1 MPDGGGQQ
9 RPQQMTFQ
17 NQSQNQ
23 NSSGLTGPS
32 PVIAPKLESIL
43 TGFWDRY
50 GTGAAPTYYPG
61 QSFVPMSSD
70 TQAAFSAL
78 ANRRSD
84 LSTINAAGDSLRD
97 TLGGKFLDMGNP
109 YLDARFQAAFAR
121 QNKQFTD
128 EIAPALDAKFVGAG
142 RTGSF
147 SPDGSGNLHVG
158 TTMRLARDLGQTQGD
173 AIAQAVAG
181 EWGNE
186 RNRMLQAAGLAPS
199 IDTGRAG
206 LELQD
211 IMGKLQ
217 AGKGQEE
224 YTGRE
229 IADNFARYNYGQTS
243 QPEWYARMAQL
254 IQSIYPGGS
263 TSGSSSSS
271 GSGSSM
277 GYASGGGGGVG
288 DFLGAGMGLAG
299 LGLKA
304 ASLFSDERAKTDI
317 EPLGIDPLTGLP
329 MFAYRYKNDPKEYPK
344 VVGPMAQ
351 DIEAVAPHLVREI
364 GGNKIIHAGGLM

>member
-50 GTGAAPTYYPG
+50 GTGAAPAYYPG

-78 ANRRSD
+78 ANRSSD

-128 EIAPALDAKFVGAG
+128 EIAPALDAKFAGAG
-142 RTGSF
+142 RTAG
-147 SPDGSGNLHVG
+147 GAHVD

-181 EWGNE
+181 EYGNE

-229 IADNFARYNYGQTS
+229 IADNFARYNYDQTS
-243 QPEWYARMAQL
+243 QPDWYARMAQL

-263 TSGSSSSS
+263 TSSSGSSS

-277 GYASGGGGGVG
+277 GYASGGGGGG
-288 DFLGAGMGLAG
+288 QTGQLIGGGLA
-299 LGLKA
+299 A
-304 ASLFSDERAKTDI
+304 AGT
-317 EPLGIDPLTGLP
+317 
-329 MFAYRYKNDPKEYPK
+329 
-344 VVGPMAQ
+344 
-351 DIEAVAPHLVREI
+351 VAAAFI
-364 GGNKIIHAGGLM
+364 